1 MAIATGTSIHE
12 QSARVGAAQQDAAWL
27 AQLRSHAAEMA
38 EAMPLPSSYAERPWK
53 YYDVSRV
60 DFASFTAVDADATEV
75 SAPAGISVGT
85 FASAAA
91 VVEANLAKSVPVN
104 RSKLT
109 AMHYAFLSGGVVVQ
123 VPANVE
129 GSEPVRITR
138 NYEVADGSLATPHTL
153 IVTGAN
159 SVVTI
164 IEDFSSSD
172 ADILVLPVVELVP
185 GPGSEIRYTV
195 IHRWGENTKVF
206 SEQRTVTSQASTV
219 KALAVAI
226 GGSVVKS
233 HMEASLEGRGSAS
246 ELLGLAYGYGQQ
258 HIDFYTVQDHI
269 AADTRSDLLFK
280 AALDDDSRSVYYG
293 MTRVGLGAKNADANQ
308 ENRNLLLSPTAKA
321 DSDPVLEILTY
332 DIIRASH
339 GATAGPVDQDQLFY
353 LEARAI
359 GHEAAQQ
366 MLVQAFL
373 GQVLDRIPDRDL
385 RDEIAGILGL
395 NTDDVEV

>member
-1 MAIATGTSIHE
+1 MTVLSGTAINE
-12 QSARVGAAQQDAAWL
+12 QSAAIGKSLGDPAWM
-27 AQLRSHAAEMA
+27 AELRAHAAEMA
-38 EAMPLPSSYAERPWK
+38 VALPLPNSYAERPWK
-53 YYDVSRV
+53 YFDLARV
-60 DFASFTAVDADATEV
+60 DFPAYSPLGEGSTTVTAPSGITAGPFSASPAT
-75 SAPAGISVGT
+75 
-85 FASAAA
+85 
-91 VVEANLAKSVPVN
+91 VEKNLAQSVPVN

-109 AMHYAFLSGGVVVQ
+109 ALHYAFLTDGVVVE

-129 GSEPVRITR
+129 GAEPVRITR
-138 NYEVADGSLATPHTL
+138 DYQAAELSLATPHTL
-153 IVTGAN
+153 VVTGAN
-159 SVVTI
+159 SRVSI

-172 ADILVLPVVELVP
+172 ADLLVLPAVELVP

-206 SEQRTVTSQASTV
+206 SEQRTITSQDSAVNS
-219 KALAVAI
+219 LAVAI

-246 ELLGLAYGYGQQ
+246 ELLGLAYGYGNQ

-269 AADTRSDLLFK
+269 GPDTRSDLMFK

-332 DIIRASH
+332 DVIRASH

-359 GHEAAQQ
+359 PKEEAER

-373 GQVLDRIPDRDL
+373 GQVLDRIPDRGL

-395 NTDDVEV
+395 NADDVEV